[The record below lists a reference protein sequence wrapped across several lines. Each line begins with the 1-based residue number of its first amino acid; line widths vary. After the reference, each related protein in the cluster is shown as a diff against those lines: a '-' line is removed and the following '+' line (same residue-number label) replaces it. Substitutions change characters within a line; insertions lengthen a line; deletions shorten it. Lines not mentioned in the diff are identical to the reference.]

1 MWSLLSNKKRNSTIK
16 HTIKIKNN
24 KVFYSSLIDLCKC
37 VCYNW
42 SHLSVRGLWVVALI
56 LRKFCNLFANMF
68 VSRFVYVDLILNPM
82 LYGVEAYNF
91 LCENKFDNLLL
102 L

>member
-1 MWSLLSNKKRNSTIK
+1 MYQKRTSTIK
-16 HTIKIKNN
+16 HAIKIKNN
-24 KVFYSSLIDLCKC
+24 KVFYSSPIELCKC

-42 SHLSVRGLWVVALI
+42 SHLSVRGLWVVAFNPKLK
-56 LRKFCNLFANMF
+56 KFCKFIANMF
-68 VSRFVYVDLILNPM
+68 VSRFVWFSNPM

>member
-1 MWSLLSNKKRNSTIK
+1 MSG
-16 HTIKIKNN
+16 
-24 KVFYSSLIDLCKC
+24 
-37 VCYNW
+37 
-42 SHLSVRGLWVVALI
+42 GLNPKLK
-56 LRKFCNLFANMF
+56 KFCNLFANMF

-91 LCENKFDNLLL
+91 LSENKFDNLLL